1 MEQTTIKK
9 NISLQEMW
17 HYIVFQTKGYGSMKA
32 ALVFGAM
39 TAAAVPYVNN
49 VFYAGILDCLVLT
62 NYENAVIKVVWM
74 ICAAIAL
81 KLTAK
86 GCERIVNHYCE
97 PCAYEVKKR
106 TAQKAFT
113 MEYETIERKE
123 TLEAFRRV
131 RAGEIGNGGVSRQ
144 LLEIYAFFQEL
155 AGIVFACGFVILLF
169 ARTNSAKES
178 IAMSILL
185 PALMLLVFAAVLFL
199 SSYFAKKEGAF
210 RVETELKNEQ
220 VNTLSAY
227 LLDLINKESYVKDIR
242 LFGLKD
248 YLYQKTEGF
257 RTVGRMYTEDACYSG
272 KCRAIPTFA
281 AQMFA
286 AVTYICIAA
295 KAIAGSITI
304 GEVTMYAGAVIT
316 MVSGVQRLLEKYQN
330 INYMNEYL
338 STYEEFITRPNMHYD
353 GTLPIEKRDDN
364 KYQLELSHVSF
375 CYPGTT
381 QYILKDVS
389 LTFPIGERLALV
401 GMNGAGKTTLV
412 KLLCRLYEPT
422 EGEILLNGINI
433 EKYAYDEYVQIF
445 SVVFQDFHLYD
456 FPLDENI
463 ASGKAIDSERFKQV
477 IRLAGLWERVQ
488 ELPQKQKTLL
498 GHENGQGVLLS
509 GGEAQKTA
517 IARALYKDA
526 PFIILDEPTAALDP
540 LAEAEIYENFDT
552 LIQNKTAIYI
562 SHRMSSC
569 KFCDKIVVLG
579 DGRILEEGNHETLLA
594 QKGRYFELYRAQEVY
609 YKKTIS

>member
-1 MEQTTIKK
+1 MKK
-9 NISLQEMW
+9 NMSIREMW
-17 HYIVFQTKGYGSMKA
+17 HYIIFQTKGYRTIKA
-32 ALVFGAM
+32 AIVLGVL
-39 TAAAVPYVNN
+39 TAAAVPYVNSI
-49 VFYAGILDCLVLT
+49 FYADILDCLVLA
-62 NYENAVIKVVWM
+62 NYDTAVIFVAWM
-74 ICAAIAL
+74 VAVTLVL
-81 KLTAK
+81 KLSAR
-86 GCERIVNHYCE
+86 GCERIVHHYCK
-97 PCAYEVKKR
+97 PCADEIKKR
-106 TAQKAFT
+106 TAQKAFS
-113 MEYETIERKE
+113 MEYEMIDRTE

-131 RAGEIGNGGVSRQ
+131 RAGEQGMGGVERQ

-155 AGIVFACGFVILLF
+155 AGIVFACGFVL
-169 ARTNSAKES
+169 
-178 IAMSILL
+178 
-185 PALMLLVFAAVLFL
+185 VLFVWTDREKEKMAVSVFLPVLMILIFALVMAL
-199 SSYFAKKEGAF
+199 SNYFSKKEGAF
-210 RVETELKNEQ
+210 RVATELKNEQ

-227 LLDLINKESYVKDIR
+227 LLNLINRETYVKDIR

-248 YLYQKTEGF
+248 YLYNKTVGF
-257 RTVGRMYTEDACYSG
+257 RTVGRMYTECGCYSG
-272 KCRAIPTFA
+272 KCQAAPAFA

-316 MVSGVQRLLEKYQN
+316 MVAGMQRLLGKYQE

-338 STYEEFITRPNMHYD
+338 GTYEEFITRPNMHYD

-364 KYQLELSHVSF
+364 EYLLELSHVSF
-375 CYPGTT
+375 RYPGTS
-381 QYILKDVS
+381 QDILKDVS
-389 LTFPIGERLALV
+389 MTFHIGEKLALV

-422 EGEILLNGINI
+422 KGEIRLNGINI
-433 EKYAYDEYVQIF
+433 AKYDYREYVRIF

-456 FPLDENI
+456 FPLDENV
-463 ASGKAIDSERFKQV
+463 ASGEQV
-477 IRLAGLWERVQ
+477 DEGRLQRALKLAGIWERVQ
-488 ELPQKQKTLL
+488 ELPQKQRTLL

-509 GGEAQKTA
+509 GGEAQKVA

-540 LAEAEIYENFDT
+540 LAEAEIYENFNA

-569 KFCDKIVVLG
+569 KFCDRIVVLG
-579 DGRILEEGNHETLLA
+579 GGCILEEGSHETLLA
-594 QKGRYFELYRAQEVY
+594 NKGTYCELYSAQEAY
-609 YKKTIS
+609 YKNNC